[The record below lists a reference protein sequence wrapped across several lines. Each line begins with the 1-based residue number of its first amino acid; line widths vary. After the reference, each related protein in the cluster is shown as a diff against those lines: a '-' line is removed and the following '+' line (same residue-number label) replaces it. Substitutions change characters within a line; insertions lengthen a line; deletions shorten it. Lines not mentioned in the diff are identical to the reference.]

1 MKIGTASTSKTN
13 IPIEEIGG
21 CAVLRNF
28 NFTYMLACTQK
39 NCRTIIIIMKF
50 AKS

>member
-13 IPIEEIGG
+13 IPIERIVGRT
-21 CAVLRNF
+21 VLHKF
-28 NFTYMLACTQK
+28 NFTYMLACNQN